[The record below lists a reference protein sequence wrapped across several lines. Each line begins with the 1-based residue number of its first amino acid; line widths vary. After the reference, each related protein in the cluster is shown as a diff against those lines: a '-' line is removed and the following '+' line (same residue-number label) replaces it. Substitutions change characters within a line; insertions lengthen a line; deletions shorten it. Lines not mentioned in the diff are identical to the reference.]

1 MTEEE
6 TQHSE
11 SCVKRIRVGS
21 LADGLNSLFDREVE
35 IPRMRYGKKQ
45 TVDTLANEE
54 AFLLAKYLRNE
65 KKEWQARIACV
76 LVSQP
81 VSPK

>member
-1 MTEEE
+1 MTEEK

-21 LADGLNSLFDREVE
+21 LADGLKSLFDREVE

-45 TVDTLANEE
+45 TLDTLICEE
-54 AFLLAKYLRNE
+54 ALLFAKYLRRE
-65 KKEWQARIACV
+65 RSMWTPR
-76 LVSQP
+76 LVT
-81 VSPK
+81 V